1 MQLFKY
7 YQACWLI
14 ILSLVFV
21 ACEDSDEPDVEVPAK
36 YANGFLI
43 ANEGPFQS
51 GSGTVSFYSYDS
63 ASVTNEIFETVNNR
77 PLGNVLQSI
86 SVYDDEVFMVINNAE
101 KVEVADTETFESVAT
116 IEGLAQP
123 RYFQAV
129 SSDKAYVSEW
139 VNGFGGQLSIINLN
153 SYEVLDTITT
163 GLGPER
169 MLIHDNKL
177 YVVCSGGYSTDS
189 TVTVIDTDTDEVLAS
204 ITVGVNPA
212 GIVKDEDGFIWVLCK
227 GNYTAD
233 YSGLENSG
241 SLYKINP
248 STNAVESSISFNNFY
263 SQPSDLVID
272 DDGETIFY
280 SFNGGIYKMDTDDT
294 VLPSTPIITGYFYG
308 LGYDPV
314 SDYLIAS
321 DAGDYTSNGKII
333 RYDSEDG
340 TVIEE
345 FTVGVAPNGGFYFP
359 AD

>member
-1 MQLFKY
+1 MQRFKY
-7 YQACWLI
+7 YQTCWLI

-21 ACEDSDEPDVEVPAK
+21 ACEDSDEPNVEVPAK

-43 ANEGPFQS
+43 ANEGPFQN

-63 ASVTNEIFETVNNR
+63 ATVTNDVFQTVNNR

-86 SVYDDEVFMVINNAE
+86 SVYNDEVFMVINNAE

-116 IEGLAQP
+116 IEGLAQA

-129 SSDKAYVSEW
+129 SADKAYVSEW
-139 VNGFGGQLSIINLN
+139 INGYGGQLSIIDLN
-153 SYEVLDTITT
+153 TYEVSDAITT

-169 MLIHDNKL
+169 MLLDDNKL

-189 TVTVIDTDTDEVLAS
+189 VVTVIDTDTDEILTS
-204 ITVGVNPA
+204 IEVGVNPS

-233 YSGLENSG
+233 YSALENSG

-248 STNAVESSISFNNFY
+248 STNTVESSISFNNFY

-272 DDGETIFY
+272 DDGETIYY

-294 VLPSTPIITGYFYG
+294 ALPSTSIITGYFYG
-308 LGYDPV
+308 LGYDPE

-321 DAGDYTSNGKII
+321 DAGDYTSSGKIV

-340 TVIEE
+340 TVIDE
-345 FTVGVAPNGGFYFP
+345 FTVGVTPNGGFYFP